1 MHPKALNTYVISLA
15 VCITFAA
22 LAVDRIRAD
31 DSDDDSDSDSDSDEI
46 TITGVA
52 VTGANRRLGEPVW
65 DLGVPFGLCGF
76 NFVFGFVPG
85 GGNVPIDL
93 DPSTPLD
100 TLVATGFDTNLA
112 VVPPFAPFP
121 DPTLL
126 NIPFREVPIIVGPDG
141 TRAPVPSVLDVPGFA
156 PSKSLP
162 NAPITLGEW
171 LEAEGKLD
179 IECDDDGTAIVKVKL
194 KNLIENGVYTL
205 WGVFGLDLFPV
216 DGMEDTIVPV
226 ALGGVPNV
234 MIADEDGEARIKRTI
249 NFCPIDEPRLK
260 TINIAWHSDGSDYGA
275 VPELPLLGLPGGV
288 ITHDQ
293 VNFAINVAGLA
304 P

>member
-1 MHPKALNTYVISLA
+1 MRPKALNTYVILLA

-31 DSDDDSDSDSDSDEI
+31 DSDDDSDSDSDEI

-52 VTGANRRLGEPVW
+52 VTGANRLLGEPVW
-65 DLGVPFGLCGF
+65 DLGAPFGLGGF
-76 NFVFGFVPG
+76 NFVFGHVPG

-100 TLVATGFDTNLA
+100 TLVATGFDTNLLL
-112 VVPPFAPFP
+112 VPPLSLVPPAPPFP
-121 DPTLL
+121 DPTVL

-141 TRAPVPSVLDVPGFA
+141 TRAQVPSVLDVPAFA

-234 MIADEDGEARIKRTI
+234 MIANKKGKARIKRTI
-249 NFCPIDEPRLK
+249 NFCPQDEPQLK
-260 TINIAWHSDGSDYGA
+260 TINIAWHSDGNVYGG
-275 VPELPLLGLPGGV
+275 VPE
-288 ITHDQ
+288 
-293 VNFAINVAGLA
+293 
-304 P
+304 